1 MSINFLGEI
10 EVEVSGVK
18 GKSCVALTQ
27 HLEDALGTVDKR
39 QYTPEFRENDVI
51 HNQQLRQR
59 S

>member
-1 MSINFLGEI
+1 MSINFLGEV
-10 EVEVSGVK
+10 EVEVNGVK

-39 QYTPEFRENDVI
+39 QHTPEFRESDVI